1 MTADQNCDLCG
12 QNDFELLATR
22 DRQGSPLATTVCRVC
37 GLVAHATI
45 PSCEELQRYYA
56 EIYRREYH
64 GEYQPSAYRVV
75 REWHRGARLLQ
86 RLRPSL
92 APRSRVLEIGSGI
105 GCNVMNFALAGFE
118 ASGVE
123 PGAGFSAFSREKMH
137 AHVQSCTLED
147 LPASGDYDVVLL
159 VHVLE
164 HLPHP
169 TRALRQIAGL
179 LRPQGK
185 LYVEVPNFGLPHAA
199 PGKQFHYAHI
209 YNFTARTLQMLTAKT
224 GFRIER
230 TISRPHERVLGLLLA
245 KTASMDATIDP
256 TSYAHTLR
264 AVGRYSRW
272 SYYLRSR
279 YLIERVGIG
288 FTRLGERYQAQQQ
301 MQQILDR
308 CQHYAERREPKRRLD
323 TSPTHAVQLQHA

>member
-1 MTADQNCDLCG
+1 MTADQICDLCG

-22 DRQGSPLATTVCRVC
+22 DRHGGPLATTVCRAC
-37 GLVAHATI
+37 GLVAHAMI
-45 PSCEELQRYYA
+45 PGDEELQRYYA
-56 EIYRREYH
+56 DVYRHEYH
-64 GEYQPSAYRVV
+64 GEYQPSPYRVV
-75 REWHRGARLLQ
+75 REWHRGQRLLQ
-86 RLRPSL
+86 RLRSSL
-92 APRSRVLEIGSGI
+92 APGSRVLEIGSGI
-105 GCNVMNFALAGFE
+105 GCNVMNFALAGFD

-123 PGAGFSAFSREKMH
+123 PGAGFSAFSREKMQ
-137 AHVQSCTLED
+137 AQVLSCTLED
-147 LPASGDYDVVLL
+147 LAPTGDYDVVLL

-169 TRALRQIAGL
+169 TRSLRQIAGL

-209 YNFTARTLQMLTAKT
+209 YNFTAQTLEMLTAKS

-230 TISRPHERVLGLLLA
+230 TVSRPHERVLGLLLT
-245 KTASMDATIDP
+245 KTDAPCTAIDS
-256 TSYAHTLR
+256 TSYEQTMR
-264 AVGRYSRW
+264 AASKYSRW

-288 FTRLGERYQAQQQ
+288 LTRLSERYMAQRQ
-301 MQQILDR
+301 MQRILER
-308 CQHYAERREPKRRLD
+308 CQRYAERREPKRRAENSL
-323 TSPTHAVQLQHA
+323 SRAVQLQHA

>member
-1 MTADQNCDLCG
+1 
-12 QNDFELLATR
+12 
-22 DRQGSPLATTVCRVC
+22 
-37 GLVAHATI
+37 
-45 PSCEELQRYYA
+45 
-56 EIYRREYH
+56 
-64 GEYQPSAYRVV
+64 
-75 REWHRGARLLQ
+75 
-86 RLRPSL
+86 LRPSL

-105 GCNVMNFALAGFE
+105 GCNVMNFALAGFD

-123 PGAGFSAFSREKMH
+123 PGAGFSAFSREKMQ
-137 AHVQSCTLED
+137 AQVQSCTLED

-209 YNFTARTLQMLTAKT
+209 YNFTIQTLQMLTAKT
-224 GFRIER
+224 GFRVER
-230 TISRPHERVLGLLLA
+230 TISRPHERVLGLLLT
-245 KTASMDATIDP
+245 KTDAPRIAIDT

-264 AVGRYSRW
+264 AAGKYSRW

-288 FTRLGERYQAQQQ
+288 LTRLSERYMAQRQ
-301 MQQILDR
+301 MQGILDR
-308 CQHYAERREPKRRLD
+308 CQRYAERREPKRRLENAL
-323 TSPTHAVQLQHA
+323 SRIAQLQHA

>member
-22 DRQGSPLATTVCRVC
+22 DRHGGSLPTTVCRVC
-37 GLVAHATI
+37 GLIAHATI
-45 PSCEELQRYYA
+45 PADEELQRYYA
-56 EIYRREYH
+56 EVYRCEYH
-64 GEYQPSAYRVV
+64 GEYQPSPYRVV
-75 REWHRGARLLQ
+75 REWHRGQRLLQ
-86 RLRPSL
+86 RLRSSL
-92 APRSRVLEIGSGI
+92 TPGSRMLEIGSGI
-105 GCNVMNFALAGFE
+105 GCNVMNFALAGFD

-137 AHVQSCTLED
+137 AQVQSCTLED

-209 YNFTARTLQMLTAKT
+209 YNFTIQTLRMLTAKT

-230 TISRPHERVLGLLLA
+230 TVSRPHERVLGLLLA
-245 KTASMDATIDP
+245 KTDSPRVDIDS
-256 TSYAHTLR
+256 TSYAQTMR
-264 AVGRYSRW
+264 AAGRYSRW

-288 FTRLGERYQAQQQ
+288 LTRLSERYMAQRQ
-301 MQQILDR
+301 MQRILDR
-308 CQHYAERREPKRRLD
+308 CQRYAERHEPKRRLENALSRI
-323 TSPTHAVQLQHA
+323 TQLQHA